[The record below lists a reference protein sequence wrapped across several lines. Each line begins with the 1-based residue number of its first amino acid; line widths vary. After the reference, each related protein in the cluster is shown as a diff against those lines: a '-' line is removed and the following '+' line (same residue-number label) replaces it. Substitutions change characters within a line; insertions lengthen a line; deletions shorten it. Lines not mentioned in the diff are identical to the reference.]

1 MLSAQSFANAGI
13 PTSAMIELFVE
24 HAGGRFHE
32 AIVDLRY
39 RLLRQPLGM
48 VMDTRRDG
56 DCLYIVACEA
66 DRVIGVVAL
75 DLVTRRLRQMAVD
88 SHLQGRGIGRL
99 LVERLELQARSLGYD
114 RVELHARETA
124 RGFYERLGYAPV
136 GEPFT
141 EVGLPHI
148 RMTKPM
154 PGQAPS

>member
-1 MLSAQSFANAGI
+1 
-13 PTSAMIELFVE
+13 MIEVFVE
-24 HAGGRFHE
+24 RAGGRFYE

-56 DCLYIVACEA
+56 DCLYIGACEA
-66 DRVIGVVAL
+66 DRVVGVVAL
-75 DLVTRRLRQMAVD
+75 DLVTRRLRQMAVEFQ
-88 SHLQGRGIGRL
+88 LQGRGIGRL
-99 LVERLELQARSLGYD
+99 LVECLEREARALGYD

-141 EVGLPHI
+141 EVTLPHI
-148 RMTKPM
+148 LMSK
-154 PGQAPS
+154 AIL